1 MIKQPTIP
9 PRPTPKGGS
18 SAQRETNKITVDVE
32 VETEGLDEALEKTE
46 ELTESLG
53 EIQDRISIK
62 YPKDCTF
69 IFNMWREP

>member
-9 PRPTPKGGS
+9 PRPPKGGS
-18 SAQRETNKITVDVE
+18 SAQRETNKITVE

-46 ELTESLG
+46 ELTEALG
-53 EIQDRISIK
+53 EIPDRISIK

-69 IFNMWREP
+69 IFNMGREP